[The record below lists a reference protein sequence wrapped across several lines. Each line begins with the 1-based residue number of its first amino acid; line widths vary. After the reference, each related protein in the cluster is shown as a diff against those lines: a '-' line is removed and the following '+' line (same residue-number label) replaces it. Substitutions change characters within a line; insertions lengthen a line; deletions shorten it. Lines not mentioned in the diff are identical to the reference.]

1 MLHFYRLNRIYTYYY
16 MLCIYVFAYLHLLL
30 HAVHRVDI
38 LTSGSSWK
46 FHPVLVPA
54 YHLDRLNPSVMGLFF
69 IRLCNCDSGNVWFD
83 IKVPFCKGHDT
94 TIIRHSYIII
104 VSLMPIV

>member
-46 FHPVLVPA
+46 FHPVLFPA
-54 YHLDRLNPSVMGLFF
+54 YHPPSLESFSNGALF
-69 IRLCNCDSGNVWFD
+69 
-83 IKVPFCKGHDT
+83 HT
-94 TIIRHSYIII
+94 
-104 VSLMPIV
+104 SLQL